1 MVPGGAPAITAAWG
15 LASLRR
21 WSDDG
26 AGFGA
31 LAVTPRCYTEW
42 MPTKHRRIAVIE
54 DDDLAEALEKVRPL
68 VGRKA
73 ASVLV
78 RELAMRGVESLLDEE
93 ARRRESMEELI
104 RWSTT
109 PGAMD
114 RGALRE
120 ARRLSVGGETEEW

>member
-1 MVPGGAPAITAAWG
+1 
-15 LASLRR
+15 
-21 WSDDG
+21 
-26 AGFGA
+26 
-31 LAVTPRCYTEW
+31 
-42 MPTKHRRIAVIE
+42 MPTRYRRIAVIE
-54 DDDLAEALEKVRPL
+54 DDDLAQALEKVRPL

-93 ARRRESMEELI
+93 ARRRHSMEELI

-114 RGALRE
+114 REALRE